1 MISTAT
7 TKTAT
12 RALTNVAKMIRG
24 NILSKKVDVKKKK
37 QKQPF
42 SLGIHKPHR
51 LKQITP
57 LP

>member
-24 NILSKKVDVKKKK
+24 NILSKKVDVKKKSK
-37 QKQPF
+37 NKH
-42 SLGIHKPHR
+42 SV
-51 LKQITP
+51 
-57 LP
+57 

>member
-37 QKQPF
+37 AKTNIQ
-42 SLGIHKPHR
+42 SR
-51 LKQITP
+51 YS
-57 LP
+57 